1 VKVDKPR
8 PILQITGTRAFEII
22 NISQIKAL
30 CAIVRD
36 PEREREY
43 IIERDTACI
52 GR

>member
-1 VKVDKPR
+1 MKVDKLR

-43 IIERDTACI
+43 IIERDTVCI
-52 GR
+52 GQ